1 MAKKVLTDLE
11 VQGEMGVNGSP
22 LSGYKIYSEGH
33 NRFTGLCDVAVNT
46 NTNLR
51 VNGAVHNGSSET
63 WDGAIHLKNSSAVG
77 KETDNEVAIY
87 AESGELKCMDD
98 SRNYTTLSSHI
109 DGKWCYKSENTK
121 TGKSVVIHMEDL
133 VKAIEE
139 HLGVSFSEIV
149 EGSE

>member
-22 LSGYKIYSEGH
+22 LSGYKIYSEGN
-33 NRFTGLCDVAVNT
+33 NRFTGICDVALT
-46 NTNLR
+46 ANTNLR
-51 VNGAVHNGSSET
+51 VNGATHIGET
-63 WDGAIHLKNSSAVG
+63 WDGAIHIKNSSSIG
-77 KETDNEVAIY
+77 NETSGEVVLY
-87 AESGELKCMDD
+87 AEDGELLVMDD
-98 SRNYTTLSSHI
+98 DRNRTPLSPH
-109 DGKWCYKSENTK
+109 DDAGKWVYRSSNTK

-133 VKAIEE
+133 VKAVEE